1 MEITYEEFSKTEL
14 RVATI
19 LSAEPVEGSGK
30 LLKLTID
37 LGEAAPRTLAAGIA
51 KNYAPASLIGRQII
65 VVANLAPRPLKGVLS
80 QGMLLAAESAE
91 GAVVI
96 LMPDKQVPNGSQ
108 VK

>member
-1 MEITYEEFSKTEL
+1 MEISYEEFSKTEL

-51 KNYAPASLIGRQII
+51 KNYEPAQLVGRQII
-65 VVANLAPRPLKGVLS
+65 VVANLAPRSLKGVLS

-96 LMPDKQVPNGSQ
+96 LMPDKPVPNGSQ